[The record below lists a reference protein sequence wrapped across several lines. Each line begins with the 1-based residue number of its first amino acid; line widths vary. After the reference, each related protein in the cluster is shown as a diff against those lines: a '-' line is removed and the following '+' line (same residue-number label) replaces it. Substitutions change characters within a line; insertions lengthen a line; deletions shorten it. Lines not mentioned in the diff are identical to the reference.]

1 MLDENFKTLI
11 DEYTESEYIRGQQKA
26 RIDMLIDIVYMNARK
41 QVSGERKYLYERS
54 EMKIDADTILAIFQC
69 DYTKDILDSF
79 EGGDNK

>member
-41 QVSGERKYLYERS
+41 KVGGERKYLYERS
-54 EMKIDADTILAIFQC
+54 EMKIDADTILAIFQR
-69 DYTKDILDSF
+69 DYPKEILDSF

>member
-54 EMKIDADTILAIFQC
+54 EMKIDADTILAIFQR

>member
-26 RIDMLIDIVYMNARK
+26 QIDILIDIVYMNARK

-54 EMKIDADTILAIFQC
+54 EMKIDADTILAIFHR
-69 DYTKDILDSF
+69 DYPKDILDSF